1 MSTTAAFLV
10 TLDEAKRV
18 KTRLRS
24 WSAFTTTHFVDYQPT
39 VDNIGIMHLSFEH
52 KPNKDLVLSRFIHL
66 IYPISLNSPYDISKK
81 DYADYSRR
89 LMAIAYPPEK
99 EVLL

>member
-39 VDNIGIMHLSFEH
+39 VDNIGIMHLSFDY
-52 KPNKDLVLSRFIHL
+52 KPTKELVLSRFIHL
-66 IYPISLNSPYDISKK
+66 IYPISLNSPYNICKK
-81 DYADYSRR
+81 EYNEYSRR
-89 LMAIAYPPEK
+89 LMAIVFPPEK